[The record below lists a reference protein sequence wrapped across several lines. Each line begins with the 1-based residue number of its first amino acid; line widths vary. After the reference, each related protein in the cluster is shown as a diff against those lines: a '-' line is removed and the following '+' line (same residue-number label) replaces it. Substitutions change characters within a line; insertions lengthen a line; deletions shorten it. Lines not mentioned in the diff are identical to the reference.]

1 MGAFEFTA
9 LDPAGRDQKGV
20 LEGDTPRQVRQQLR
34 DRGWT
39 PLAVQEV
46 AQREARAAGSR
57 FQLRRGIS
65 AADLAL
71 LTRQLATLVRSGF
84 PIEESLRTVARQ
96 TEKPRL
102 RSLLTAVRS
111 RVVEGHSLAS
121 GLAEFPHAFPE
132 LYRTTVEAGEHS
144 GHLEAVLDRL
154 ADYTESRHELQQ
166 KLQQVMVYPV
176 LLTIMALGITALLLT
191 YVVPQVVQVFDNV
204 GQELPLLTR
213 VLIAMSEFMQA
224 WGLALLVGLV
234 ALVAGLRYLLR
245 QAAPRR
251 VFHGLLLRTPF
262 VSRLVRG
269 LNTARF
275 ARTLSILTASG
286 VPVLES
292 LRIAGSVM
300 TNVPMREAVDAA
312 ARRVREGSSIS
323 GSLEKSGYFPPMTLH
338 LIASGET
345 SGNLEDMLERAALNQ
360 EREMQTLIGSI
371 MAAVEPLILV
381 VMGLIVLLIVMA
393 ILVPIFDF
401 NQLVA

>member
-9 LDPAGRDQKGV
+9 LDVDGQDQKGV

-34 DRGWT
+34 ERGWT
-39 PLAVQEV
+39 PLSVQEV
-46 AQREARAAGSR
+46 AQREARAAGR
-57 FQLRRGIS
+57 RIQLRRGVS
-65 AADLAL
+65 AGELAL
-71 LTRQLATLVRSGF
+71 ITRQLATLVRSGF
-84 PIEESLRTVARQ
+84 PVEESLRTVAQQ

-102 RSLLTAVRS
+102 QSMLVAVRS

-121 GLAEFPHAFPE
+121 GLEDFPHAFPE
-132 LYRTTVEAGEHS
+132 LYRTTVEAGEQS

-154 ADYTESRHELQQ
+154 ADYTESRHELSQ
-166 KLQQVMVYPV
+166 KLQQVLIYPI
-176 LLTIMALGITALLLT
+176 LLTVMAVGITALLLT
-191 YVVPQVVQVFDNV
+191 YVVPQVVQVFDNM

-213 VLIAMSEFMQA
+213 VLIALSEFLQNY
-224 WGLALLVGLV
+224 GLLLLIALILAAVGV
-234 ALVAGLRYLLR
+234 RYLLK
-245 QAAPRR
+245 QDGPRKA
-251 VFHGLLLRTPF
+251 FHGFLLRAPF
-262 VSRLVRG
+262 LSRMAKG

-292 LRIAGSVM
+292 LRIAGQVM
-300 TNVPMREAVDAA
+300 TNVPMREAVGEA

-323 GSLEKSGYFPPMTLH
+323 DALEKSGYFPPMTLH

-345 SGNLEDMLERAALNQ
+345 SGNLEAMLERAALNQ
-360 EREMQTLIGSI
+360 EREMQTLIASI

-381 VMGLIVLLIVMA
+381 VMGLVVLAIVLA
-393 ILVPIFDF
+393 ILVPIFNF